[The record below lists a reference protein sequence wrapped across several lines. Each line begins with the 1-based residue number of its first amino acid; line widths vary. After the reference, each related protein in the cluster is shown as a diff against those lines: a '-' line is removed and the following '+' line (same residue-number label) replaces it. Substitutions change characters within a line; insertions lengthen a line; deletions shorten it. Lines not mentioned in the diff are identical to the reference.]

1 MSSEHNCIKSD
12 TWSITLLTTCF
23 GFYILAILRFF
34 LNLLSYY
41 TTSMLCFGGGGV
53 RDLVY
58 NFGWHESKFL
68 GWSFLYLL
76 QSFVV
81 ARLGT
86 LFVCWLSQV
95 VFSVCL

>member
-1 MSSEHNCIKSD
+1 MFRPLYIGHPQVFLKLIE
-12 TWSITLLTTCF
+12 LLYKQYVVLW
-23 GFYILAILRFF
+23 GR
-34 LNLLSYY
+34 
-41 TTSMLCFGGGGV
+41 GG

-58 NFGWHESKFL
+58 NFGWHESEFL

-95 VFSVCL
+95 CRLQQI